1 MITTEVAIIMTAGML
16 GGSILITQLTN
27 HNWFK
32 REKFKF
38 NQQIDRKEANI
49 RFKKLEK
56 DLKVKDIPPVP
67 PRENTLVETL
77 QNLNPDMIKT
87 LAGAL
92 SKNEDYEDYD
102 IPDEKPDITEVITDI
117 AKSNPELV
125 KQVIDKFT
133 KGGNA
138 DEGFQAQN

>member
-1 MITTEVAIIMTAGML
+1 MISTEVALIMTAGML

-49 RFKKLEK
+49 RFKRLEK
-56 DLKVKDIPPVP
+56 DLKIKDNPPIP

-77 QNLNPDMIKT
+77 QNLNPEMIKT

-92 SKNEDYEDYD
+92 TKNDDEYYD
-102 IPDEKPDITEVITDI
+102 EPEGKPDITEIITDI
-117 AKSNPELV
+117 AQSNPELV

-133 KGGNA
+133 KKG
-138 DEGFQAQN
+138 DTDDGFQAQN